1 MFTATADFHHFR
13 PFGVLAVF
21 TAVLAVRFGRTITG
35 SVRAFGRFGLSH
47 RSDLLKVVGLA
58 VIGRGSIAMLGPLLH
73 TVKSASRVAK
83 SVYFSN
89 PDNQCMML
97 RAN

>member
-1 MFTATADFHHFR
+1 
-13 PFGVLAVF
+13 
-21 TAVLAVRFGRTITG
+21 
-35 SVRAFGRFGLSH
+35 
-47 RSDLLKVVGLA
+47 
-58 VIGRGSIAMLGPLLH
+58 MLGPVLR
-73 TVKSASRVAK
+73 TVKSASRMAK